1 MTLHADVGP
10 AEGNRI
16 LRLSR
21 TTKSRV
27 TMRRCIVI
35 LHSAQGFSPPKI
47 SDMVGLHANTIRE
60 VIKAWNSEK
69 FVALEPKYGGG
80 RPKKFSEKQRKQ
92 LADLALTRPDELG
105 FPFRQWS
112 LSRLRDAAI
121 SRGIVDEISLQWLSV
136 IMDEEAL
143 SYQEAKTWKES
154 KDPDF
159 AKKKKKIDS
168 LTRKK
173 HNPPVVVSTD
183 EMGPITLTPKKGRGW
198 HKKTKPHRVPA
209 QYHKGTGVRYWFGA
223 YHVSKNRLWGW
234 LRKKKGGKAW
244 LTFLKSIRAKFPRE
258 DRIYLIQDNL
268 SAHWTP
274 EIRSWARENNMTL
287 VPTPTNASWLNPIE
301 CRFGE
306 LQDLA
311 LAGTDYHEWKQ
322 VDSALN
328 RAATYRNRRPVRTRN
343 RTPRK
348 VKLPLWKRH

>member
-1 MTLHADVGP
+1 
-10 AEGNRI
+10 
-16 LRLSR
+16 
-21 TTKSRV
+21 
-27 TMRRCIVI
+27 MRRCIVV

-47 SDMVGLHANTIRE
+47 SEMVGLHANTIRE
-60 VIKAWNSEK
+60 VIKAWNEEK
-69 FVALEPKYGGG
+69 FAALEPKYGVG

-92 LADLALTRPDELG
+92 LADLALTRPDDLG
-105 FPFRQWS
+105 LPFREWS
-112 LSRLRDAAI
+112 LSRLRGEAV
-121 SRGIVDEISLQWLSV
+121 SRGVVEDISLQWLSV

-159 AKKKKKIDS
+159 SKKKKKIDG

-183 EMGPITLTPKKGRGW
+183 EMGPITLTPKKGKGW
-198 HKKTKPHRVPA
+198 HRKGKPHRIPA
-209 QYHKGTGVRYWFGA
+209 EYHKGTGVRYWFGA
-223 YHVSKNRLWGW
+223 YHVSRNRLWGW
-234 LRKKKGGKAW
+234 LRKRKGGKPW
-244 LTFLKSIRAKFPRE
+244 LTFLKSIREKFPRE
-258 DRIYLIQDNL
+258 HRIYIIQDGL

-274 EIRSWARENNMTL
+274 PIRSWAKENNVTL

-301 CRFGE
+301 CRFTE

-311 LAGTDYHEWKQ
+311 FSGTDFHEWKQ
-322 VDSALN
+322 VDSALA
-328 RAATYRNRRPVRTRN
+328 RAATYRNRKLVQTRR